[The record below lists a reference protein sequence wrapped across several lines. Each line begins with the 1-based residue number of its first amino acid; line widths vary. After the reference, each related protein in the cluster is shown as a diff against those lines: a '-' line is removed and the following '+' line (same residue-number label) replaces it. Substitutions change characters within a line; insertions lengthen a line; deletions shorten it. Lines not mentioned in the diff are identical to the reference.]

1 MHFRNVRLAPALL
14 VEHFGQIEAHFGEL
28 ERERL
33 RVNGRDLPRMC
44 HQQLAEAILLST
56 LSSSMKQ

>member
-1 MHFRNVRLAPALL
+1 LTAFPG
-14 VEHFGQIEAHFGEL
+14 VEHWAEAFGEL

-56 LSSSMKQ
+56 RSSMKQASNS